1 MLKAVIFDMDGT
13 LVDNMRFHDEAWFEL
28 LSAQGAS
35 FNRDTFFSQTA
46 GMKNPPILRIFLGDD
61 LSDEDC
67 ERLSQEKESHYRRL
81 YKPNLAPIGG
91 LEQLFADAAEAGI
104 ALGVAT
110 SAPVENIDFVMDGL
124 EIRHK
129 FGAIVGAADIKNG
142 KPAPDIYLKAAELLG
157 AKPEE
162 CLVVE
167 DAPLG
172 VESAFRAG
180 CPCLVLTTSLTYPE
194 SMALP
199 GVVAAATDLAAFP
212 LSEMQKLFS

>member
-28 LSAQGAS
+28 LSAQGAT
-35 FNRDTFFSQTA
+35 FNRETFFSQTA
-46 GMKNPPILRIFLGDD
+46 GMKNPPILRMFLGND
-61 LSDEDC
+61 LRDEDC
-67 ERLSQEKESHYRRL
+67 ERMSQEKEAHYRRL

-91 LEQLFADAAEAGI
+91 LEQLFTDAAAGGI

-157 AKPEE
+157 VEPEE

-180 CPCLVLTTSLTYPE
+180 CPCLVLTTSLSYPE

-199 GVVAAATDLAAFP
+199 GVVAAAADLTAFP